1 LDEIENKDDIEIN
14 IPELLAKLGR
24 HKKMIGGITAG
35 AAVVSLV
42 ISLLMTPIFRAETKI
57 LPPQQNSSSIASQLL
72 NQMGGFASLASSAVG
87 IKNPNEMYIGFL
99 RSRTVYDK
107 IIDRFGLMKL
117 YDAKYREDARKDLAD
132 ALITRSGKDGMIVVS
147 VDDRDPK
154 RAADMANAF
163 VEEMIGVTK
172 GLALTEAAQR
182 RLFFEEQLKDVK
194 LALARAEEGIKGF
207 QEKTGAL
214 KIDDQARAAIQGIG
228 NLRAQIAAREVQYK
242 VAQTFATPQNPDLQ
256 RIEEELRGLKVEL
269 SKLEQKG
276 GNNPDPLMP
285 TGRMPSVGME
295 YLRKLRDVKYNETL
309 FELLAKQ
316 YEMAKLDEARDAA
329 VIQIIDRAVLP
340 ERKVKPRRA
349 IIVAVSTFIGFIFSI
364 LVSFYIERRRLNSEY
379 PARRDQSS

>member
-14 IPELLAKLGR
+14 ITELLAKLAR
-24 HKKMIGGITAG
+24 HKKMIGGITAS

-42 ISLLMTPIFRAETKI
+42 VSLLMTPIFRAETKI

-117 YDAKYREDARKDLAD
+117 YDVKYREDARKDLAK
-132 ALITRSGKDGMIVVS
+132 ALAAKSGKDGMIVVS
-147 VDDRDPK
+147 VEDRDPK
-154 RAADMANAF
+154 RASDMANAF
-163 VEEMIGVTK
+163 VEEMIGVSK

-182 RLFFEEQLKDVK
+182 RLFFEEQVKDVK
-194 LALARAEEGIKGF
+194 MALARAEEGIKGF

-214 KIDDQARAAIQGIG
+214 KIDDQARAVIQGIG
-228 NLRAQIAAREVQYK
+228 NLRAQIAAKEVQYK

-256 RIEEELRGLKVEL
+256 RIEEELRGLKAEL
-269 SKLEQKG
+269 NKLEQKG
-276 GNNPDPLMP
+276 GNSHDPLMP

-309 FELLAKQ
+309 YELLAKQ

-329 VIQIIDRAVLP
+329 VIQIIDKAVQP
-340 ERKVKPRRA
+340 ERKVRPR
-349 IIVAVSTFIGFIFSI
+349 IIMTVTVATLAGCILSI
-364 LVSFYIERRRLNSEY
+364 LVVLIMDRLGY
-379 PARRDQSS
+379 TYAAPKTPR

>member
-1 LDEIENKDDIEIN
+1 
-14 IPELLAKLGR
+14 
-24 HKKMIGGITAG
+24 
-35 AAVVSLV
+35 
-42 ISLLMTPIFRAETKI
+42 
-57 LPPQQNSSSIASQLL
+57 
-72 NQMGGFASLASSAVG
+72 MGGFASLASSAVG

-117 YDAKYREDARKDLAD
+117 YDAKYREDARKDLAE
-132 ALITRSGKDGMIVVS
+132 ALAARSGNDGMLVVS
-147 VDDRDPK
+147 VEDPDPK

-163 VEEMIGVTK
+163 VEEMIGVSR

-194 LALARAEEGIKGF
+194 LALASAEEGIKGF

-214 KIDDQARAAIQGIG
+214 KIDDQARAVIQGIG

-256 RIEEELRGLKVEL
+256 RIEEELRGLKAEL
-269 SKLEQKG
+269 NKLEQKG
-276 GNNPDPLMP
+276 GNSPDPLMP

-309 FELLAKQ
+309 YELLAKQ

-329 VIQIIDRAVLP
+329 VIQIIDKAVQP
-340 ERKVKPRRA
+340 ERKVKPKKA
-349 IIVAVSTFIGFIFSI
+349 IIVALSTLTAFLLSI
-364 LVSFYIERRRLNSEY
+364 LLAFFIERRKIVRYS
-379 PARRDQSS
+379 

>member
-1 LDEIENKDDIEIN
+1 MDEIKNKDDIEIK
-14 IPELLAKLGR
+14 IPELLAKLAR
-24 HKKMIGGITAG
+24 HKKMMGGVTTG
-35 AAVVSLV
+35 AAIVSLV

-57 LPPQQNSSSIASQLL
+57 LPPQQGSSNIATQLL
-72 NQMGGFASLASSAVG
+72 NQLGGYANLASSAAG
-87 IKNPNEMYIGFL
+87 LKSQNEMYIGIL

-117 YDAKYREDARKDLAD
+117 YDVKYREDARKDLAK
-132 ALITRSGKDGMIVVS
+132 ALAAKSGKDGMIVVS
-147 VDDRDPK
+147 VEDWDPK

-163 VEEMIGVTK
+163 VEEMIGVSK

-194 LALARAEEGIKGF
+194 LSLARAEEGIKGF
-207 QEKTGAL
+207 QERTGAL
-214 KIDDQARAAIQGIG
+214 KIDDQAKAVIQGIG

-269 SKLEQKG
+269 NKLEQRG
-276 GNNPDPLMP
+276 GNSPDPLMP

-309 FELLAKQ
+309 YELLAKQ

-329 VIQIIDRAVLP
+329 VVQIIDKAVQP
-340 ERKVKPRRA
+340 ERKVKPKRTL
-349 IIVAVSTFIGFIFSI
+349 IVSVFTIIGFIFSVF
-364 LVSFYIERRRLNSEY
+364 LSFYIERGKAY
-379 PARRDQSS
+379 Q

>member
-1 LDEIENKDDIEIN
+1 MDEIENKDDIEIN
-14 IPELLAKLGR
+14 ISELLATLAR
-24 HKKMIGGITAG
+24 HKKIIGGITAG

-57 LPPQQNSSSIASQLL
+57 LPPQQNSSIIASQLL

-117 YDAKYREDARKDLAD
+117 YDAKYREDARKDLAE
-132 ALITRSGKDGMIVVS
+132 ALAARSGNDGMLVVS
-147 VDDRDPK
+147 VEDPDPK

-163 VEEMIGVTK
+163 VEEMIGVSR

-194 LALARAEEGIKGF
+194 LALASAEEGIKGF

-214 KIDDQARAAIQGIG
+214 KIDDQARAVIQGIG

-256 RIEEELRGLKVEL
+256 RIEEELRGLKAEL
-269 SKLEQKG
+269 NKLEQKG
-276 GNNPDPLMP
+276 GNSPDPLMP

-309 FELLAKQ
+309 YELLAKQ

-329 VIQIIDRAVLP
+329 VIQIIDKAVQP
-340 ERKVKPRRA
+340 ERKVKPKKA
-349 IIVAVSTFIGFIFSI
+349 IIVALSTLTAFLLSI
-364 LVSFYIERRRLNSEY
+364 LLAFFIERRKIVRYS
-379 PARRDQSS
+379 

>member
-1 LDEIENKDDIEIN
+1 MDEIENKDDIEIN
-14 IPELLAKLGR
+14 IPELLAKLAR
-24 HKKMIGGITAG
+24 HKKIIGGITAG
-35 AAVVSLV
+35 AAVVSLL

-57 LPPQQNSSSIASQLL
+57 LPPQQGSSSIAAQLL
-72 NQMGGFASLASSAVG
+72 NQMGGFANLASSAVG
-87 IKNPNEMYIGFL
+87 IKNPNEMYIGIL

-117 YDAKYREDARKDLAD
+117 YDVKYREDARNTLAK
-132 ALITRSGKDGMIVVS
+132 ALAAKSGKDGMIVVS
-147 VDDRDPK
+147 VEDRDPK
-154 RAADMANAF
+154 RASDMANAF
-163 VEEMIGVTK
+163 VEEMIGVSR

-194 LALARAEEGIKGF
+194 LALASAEEGIKGF
-207 QEKTGAL
+207 QEKTGVL

-269 SKLEQKG
+269 NKLEQKG
-276 GNNPDPLMP
+276 GNSPDPLMP

-309 FELLAKQ
+309 YELLAKQ
-316 YEMAKLDEARDAA
+316 YEMAKLDEARDAV
-329 VIQIIDRAVLP
+329 VIQIIDKAVIP
-340 ERKVKPRRA
+340 ERKVKPKKA
-349 IIVAVSTFIGFIFSI
+349 IIVTFSAFIAFLFSI
-364 LVSFYIERRRLNSEY
+364 LLTFYIERRKI
-379 PARRDQSS
+379 D

>member
-1 LDEIENKDDIEIN
+1 LNEIIDKDEIDIN
-14 IPELLAKLGR
+14 ISELLAKLGR

-42 ISLLMTPIFRAETKI
+42 VTLLMTPIFRAETKI
-57 LPPQQNSSSIASQLL
+57 LPPQKGSSSIAEQLL
-72 NQMGGFASLASSAVG
+72 NQMGGFASLASSAAG
-87 IKNPNEMYIGFL
+87 MKSQNEMYIGFL

-117 YDAKYREDARKDLAD
+117 YGAKYREDARKTLAN
-132 ALITRSGKDGMIVVS
+132 ALKATSGKDGMIVVA
-147 VDDRDPK
+147 VEDRDPK

-182 RLFFEEQLKDVK
+182 RVFFEEQLKDVK
-194 LALARAEEGIKGF
+194 LALAEAEKGMEGF

-214 KIDDQARAAIQGIG
+214 KIDDQARAVIQGIG

-242 VAQTFATPQNPDLQ
+242 VAQTYATPQNPDLQ
-256 RIEEELRGLKVEL
+256 RIEEELRGLKAEL
-269 SKLEQKG
+269 NKLEQKG
-276 GNNPDPLMP
+276 GNSPDPLMP

-295 YLRKLRDVKYNETL
+295 YFRKLRDVKYNETL
-309 FELLAKQ
+309 YELLAKQ

-329 VIQIIDRAVLP
+329 VIQVIDKAVQP
-340 ERKVKPRRA
+340 ERKAKPRRA
-349 IIVAVSTFIGFIFSI
+349 IIVVVSTLTGFLFSI
-364 LVSFYIERRRLNSEY
+364 FIALFMDREKFAGNYH
-379 PARRDQSS
+379 

>member
-1 LDEIENKDDIEIN
+1 MDEIENKDDMEIN
-14 IPELLAKLGR
+14 IPELLAKLAR

-42 ISLLMTPIFRAETKI
+42 VSLLMTPIFRAETKI

-72 NQMGGFASLASSAVG
+72 NQMGGFASLASSTIG

-99 RSRTVYDK
+99 RSRTVYDR

-117 YDAKYREDARKDLAD
+117 YDAKYREDARKRLAD
-132 ALITRSGKDGMIVVS
+132 TLKATSGKDGMIVVS
-147 VDDRDPK
+147 VEDRDPK

-163 VEEMIGVTK
+163 VEEMIGVSK

-194 LALARAEEGIKGF
+194 LGLARAEEGIKGF

-214 KIDDQARAAIQGIG
+214 KIDDQARAVIQGIG

-256 RIEEELRGLKVEL
+256 RIEEELKGLKMEL
-269 SKLEQKG
+269 NKLEQKG
-276 GNNPDPLMP
+276 GNSPDPLMP

-295 YLRKLRDVKYNETL
+295 YLRKLRDMKYNETL
-309 FELLAKQ
+309 YELLAKQ

-329 VIQIIDRAVLP
+329 VIQIVDKAVPP
-340 ERKVKPRRA
+340 ERKVKPKKA
-349 IIVAVSTFIGFIFSI
+349 IIVALSTIGGFLFSI
-364 LVSFYIERRRLNSEY
+364 LMALLVERRKT
-379 PARRDQSS
+379 D

>member
-1 LDEIENKDDIEIN
+1 
-14 IPELLAKLGR
+14 
-24 HKKMIGGITAG
+24 
-35 AAVVSLV
+35 
-42 ISLLMTPIFRAETKI
+42 MTPIFKAETKF
-57 LPPQQNSSSIASQLL
+57 LPPQQGSSSIAAQLL
-72 NQMGGFASLASSAVG
+72 SQMGGFANLASSAAG
-87 IKNPNEMYIGFL
+87 MKSQNDMYIGIL
-99 RSRTVYDK
+99 RSRTVSDK

-117 YDAKYREDARKDLAD
+117 YDVKYREDARKDLTQ
-132 ALITRSGKDGMIVVS
+132 ALATKSGKDGMIVVS
-147 VDDRDPK
+147 VEDRDPK

-163 VEEMIGVTK
+163 VEEMIGVSR

-214 KIDDQARAAIQGIG
+214 KIDDQARAVIQGIG

-269 SKLEQKG
+269 NKLEQKG
-276 GNNPDPLMP
+276 GNSHDPLMP

-309 FELLAKQ
+309 YELLAKQ
-316 YEMAKLDEARDAA
+316 YEMAKLDEARNAI
-329 VIQIIDRAVLP
+329 VIQVIDKAVQP
-340 ERKVKPRRA
+340 ERKVKPRKA
-349 IIVAVSTFIGFIFSI
+349 NIVALSTFTAFLFSI
-364 LVSFYIERRRLNSEY
+364 LLSFYLERRKIL
-379 PARRDQSS
+379 